1 MQRLVGGSSD
11 ATLVRT
17 LEAYAKANLAPTD
30 RKPIEQAIDRIR
42 FQAASQPRIRS
53 EVAAW
58 IKANPA

>member
-1 MQRLVGGSSD
+1 MRLVGEQRCDPGPD
-11 ATLVRT
+11 V
-17 LEAYAKANLAPTD
+17 EAYAKANLAPTD
-30 RKPIEQAIDRIR
+30 RKPIEQAIDRIW